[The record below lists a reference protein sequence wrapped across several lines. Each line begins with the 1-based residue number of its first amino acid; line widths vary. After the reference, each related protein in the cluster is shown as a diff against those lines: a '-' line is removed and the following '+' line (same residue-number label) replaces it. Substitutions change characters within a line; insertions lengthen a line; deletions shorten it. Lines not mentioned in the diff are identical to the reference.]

1 MKVCKFGGS
10 SLADATQLNKV
21 IDIVLSDPAR
31 RIVVVSAPGKRDK
44 GDTKVTDLLI
54 ALAKA
59 ALAGENVDRQ
69 LGAVVERY
77 ALIADELKLGED
89 IISDITR
96 DLRSRIAQVKDLRP
110 EEFLDLVKAAG
121 EDNNAKLVAVA
132 FAARGRK
139 ARYASPKDTGMVLKG
154 EFGDATLDPD
164 SYATLSRAFSNFEG
178 IVIYPGFFGYTKDGK
193 VATFPRGG
201 SDITGS
207 ILAAAVCADV
217 YENFTDVDSVYPVD
231 PRIVPDVKEVKNGD
245 GIPTM
250 TYREMRELAYA
261 GFGVFADDAVIP
273 AVRARIPINIRNT
286 NHPGEP
292 GTMIQ
297 QSRRVVPG
305 TVVGIAS
312 ADGFCNIVV
321 EKYLMNREIG
331 FGRRLLQILEDEHVP
346 YEHMPSGVD
355 SQCIVIKEQYL
366 PREVERRVVST
377 IRRELEPDFVTVE
390 RDITTLMVVG
400 EGMCYTPGMLAK
412 ACLALASVGISLSM
426 VNQGSSEV
434 SFMIA
439 VRKQDRD
446 NAVRSLYKAFFG

>member
-10 SLADATQLNKV
+10 SLANAEQLNKV
-21 IDIVLSDPAR
+21 IDIVLADPAR
-31 RIVVVSAPGKRDK
+31 RIVVVSAPGKRDSQ
-44 GDTKVTDLLI
+44 DTKVTDLLI
-54 ALAKA
+54 DLAKTA
-59 ALAGENVDRQ
+59 IAGENTDRQ
-69 LGAVVERY
+69 FGAVVERY
-77 ALIADELKLGED
+77 ASMAQELELGDEIVAEIEADLK
-89 IISDITR
+89 R
-96 DLRSRIAQVKDLRP
+96 RIASVKDLS
-110 EEFLDLVKAAG
+110 EAEFMDLLKAAG

-132 FAARGRK
+132 FTKRGKK
-139 ARYASPKDTGMVLKG
+139 ARYASPKDTGMVLTG
-154 EFGDATLDPD
+154 SFGDAVLDPD
-164 SYATLSRAFSNFEG
+164 SYSTLSRAFSNFDG
-178 IVIYPGFFGYTKDGK
+178 IVIYPGFFGYTRDGK

-217 YENFTDVDSVYPVD
+217 YENFTDVDSVYPCD
-231 PRIVPDVKEVKNGD
+231 PRIVPEVKD
-245 GIPTM
+245 GEGIATM

-261 GFGVFADDAVIP
+261 GFGVFNDDAVIP

-286 NHPGEP
+286 NHPSEP

-312 ADGFCNIVV
+312 ADGFVNIVV

-331 FGRRLLQILEDEHVP
+331 FGRRLLQILEDAGIS

-355 SQCIVIKEQYL
+355 SQCVVVKEQFL
-366 PREVERRVVST
+366 PKENERKIIT
-377 IRRELEPDFVTVE
+377 ALQRELKPDFVTVE
-390 RDITTLMVVG
+390 RDLTMLMIVG

-412 ACLALASVGISLSM
+412 ACLALASAGISMSM

-439 VRKQDRD
+439 IRSQERD
-446 NAVRSLYKAFFG
+446 AAVTALYKAFFG

>member
-21 IDIVLSDPAR
+21 IDIVLADPAR

-54 ALAKA
+54 DLAKT
-59 ALAGENVDRQ
+59 ALAGENFDRQ
-69 LGAVVERY
+69 LGVVVERY

-89 IISDITR
+89 IVADITR

-164 SYATLSRAFSNFEG
+164 SYSTLSRAFSNFEG

-231 PRIVPDVKEVKNGD
+231 PRIVPEVKD

-331 FGRRLLQILEDEHVP
+331 FGRKLLQILEDEHVP

-366 PREVERRVVST
+366 PKEVERRVVST
-377 IRRELEPDFVTVE
+377 IRRVLDPDFVTVE

-412 ACLALASVGISLSM
+412 ACLALASAGISLSM

>member
-10 SLADATQLNKV
+10 SLADAKQLNKV
-21 IDIVLSDPAR
+21 IDIVLSDPSR
-31 RIVVVSAPGKRDK
+31 RIVVVSAPGKRYE

-54 ALAKA
+54 DLAEVA
-59 ALAGENVDRQ
+59 MRGENTDRQ
-69 LGAVVERY
+69 FGAVVERY
-77 ALIADELKLGED
+77 AEIASALKLGEG
-89 IISDITR
+89 IVREIEM
-96 DLRSRIAQVKDLRP
+96 DLMDRLAQVATLRP
-110 EEFLDLVKAAG
+110 EEFMDLMKASG

-139 ARYASPKDTGMVLKG
+139 AQYADPKETGMVLTG
-154 EFGDATLDPD
+154 PFGDATLDPS
-164 SYATLSRAFSNFEG
+164 SYATLSHAFSNFDG
-178 IVIYPGFFGYTKDGK
+178 VIIYPGFFGYTADGK

-231 PRIVPDVKEVKNGD
+231 PRIVPEVSE

-261 GFGVFADDAVIP
+261 GFGVFADEAVIP

-312 ADGFCNIVV
+312 ADDFCNIVV
-321 EKYLMNREIG
+321 EKYLMNREVG
-331 FGRRLLQILEDEHVP
+331 FGRRLLQVLEDEHIA

-355 SQCIVIKEQYL
+355 SQCIVVKGRVLPKEKEQK
-366 PREVERRVVST
+366 V
-377 IRRELEPDFVTVE
+377 IGAIKRELKPDFVAIE
-390 RDITTLMVVG
+390 RDITILMVVG

-412 ACLALASVGISLSM
+412 ACLALASAGISMSM

-434 SFMIA
+434 SFMLAI
-439 VRKQDRD
+439 RKQDRD
-446 NAVRSLYKAFFG
+446 TAVRALYKAFFG

>member
-10 SLADATQLNKV
+10 SLADASQLNKV
-21 IDIVLSDPAR
+21 IDIVLADPAR

-54 ALAKA
+54 DLAKT
-59 ALAGENVDRQ
+59 ALAGENFDRQ

-89 IISDITR
+89 IVADITR

-164 SYATLSRAFSNFEG
+164 SYSTLSRAFSNFEG

-231 PRIVPDVKEVKNGD
+231 PRIVPEVKD

-331 FGRRLLQILEDEHVP
+331 FGRKLLQILEDEHVP

-366 PREVERRVVST
+366 PKEVERRVVST
-377 IRRELEPDFVTVE
+377 IRRVLDPDFVTVE

-412 ACLALASVGISLSM
+412 ACLALASAGISLSM

>member
-21 IDIVLSDPAR
+21 IDIVLADPAR

-54 ALAKA
+54 GLAKT
-59 ALAGENVDRQ
+59 ALAGENFDRQ

-89 IISDITR
+89 IVADITR

-164 SYATLSRAFSNFEG
+164 SYSTLSRAFSNFEG

-231 PRIVPDVKEVKNGD
+231 PRIVPEVKD

-331 FGRRLLQILEDEHVP
+331 FGRKLLQILEDEHVP

-366 PREVERRVVST
+366 PKEVERRVVST
-377 IRRELEPDFVTVE
+377 IRRVLEPDFVTVE

-412 ACLALASVGISLSM
+412 ACLALASAGISLSM

>member
-1 MKVCKFGGS
+1 MCNGYLVKFSEGYV
-10 SLADATQLNKV
+10 AVDAPLGF
-21 IDIVLSDPAR
+21 AAW
-31 RIVVVSAPGKRDK
+31 VSKKLPEGA
-44 GDTKVTDLLI
+44 KVTDLLI
-54 ALAKA
+54 SLAQTALK
-59 ALAGENVDRQ
+59 GENTDREF
-69 LGAVVERY
+69 GAVVERY
-77 ALIADELKLGED
+77 ASIAGELKLGEE
-89 IISDITR
+89 IVRQI
-96 DLRSRIAQVKDLRP
+96 
-110 EEFLDLVKAAG
+110 ELDLMDRLAKVSALTADEFMDLMKAAG

-132 FAARGRK
+132 FSARGRK

-154 EFGDATLDPD
+154 DFGNAELDPE
-164 SYATLSRAFSNFEG
+164 SYATLSRAFSNFDG
-178 IVIYPGFFGYTKDGK
+178 IVIYPGFFGYTRDGK

-217 YENFTDVDSVYPVD
+217 YENFTDVDSVYPCD
-231 PRIVPDVKEVKNGD
+231 PRIVPEVKNGE

-261 GFGVFADDAVIP
+261 GFGVFNDDAVIP

-305 TVVGIAS
+305 TVVGVAS

-321 EKYLMNREIG
+321 EKYLMNRELG
-331 FGRRLLQILEDEHVP
+331 FGRRLLQILEEEGVS

-366 PREVERRVVST
+366 SKDVERRVVQT
-377 IRRELEPDFVTVE
+377 IKRELQPDFVTVE
-390 RDITTLMVVG
+390 RDFTMLMIVG

-412 ACLALASVGISLSM
+412 ACLALASAGISMSM

-439 VRKQDRD
+439 IRSKDRD
-446 NAVRSLYKAFFG
+446 SAVQALYKAFFS

>member
-10 SLADATQLNKV
+10 SLANAAQLNKV
-21 IDIVLSDPAR
+21 IDIVLADPAR
-31 RIVVVSAPGKRDK
+31 RIVVVSAPGKRHG

-54 ALAKA
+54 ALADA
-59 ALAGENVDRQ
+59 ALKGANTDREFGE
-69 LGAVVERY
+69 VVERY
-77 ALIADELKLGED
+77 AEIANELKLGED
-89 IISDITR
+89 IVREIEA
-96 DLRSRIAQVKDLRP
+96 DLKGRLAKVSSLSKSEFMDL
-110 EEFLDLVKAAG
+110 LKAAG
-121 EDNNAKLVAVA
+121 EDENAKLVAVA
-132 FAARGRK
+132 FEARGKK
-139 ARYASPKDTGMVLKG
+139 ARYASPKETGLVLQG
-154 EFGDATLDPD
+154 QFGDATIDPT
-164 SYATLSRAFSNFEG
+164 SYATLARAFSNFEG

-193 VATFPRGG
+193 CATFPRGG

-231 PRIVPDVKEVKNGD
+231 PRIVPEVKSTE

-250 TYREMRELAYA
+250 TYREMRELSYA
-261 GFGVFADDAVIP
+261 GFGVFNDDAVIP
-273 AVRARIPINIRNT
+273 AVKARIPINIRNT
-286 NHPGEP
+286 NHPSEP

-297 QSRRVVPG
+297 QSRRVIPG
-305 TVVGIAS
+305 TVVGVAC

-331 FGRRLLQILEDEHVP
+331 FGRRLLQILEDEGVS

-355 SQCIVIKEQYL
+355 SVCVVVKAQFLAK
-366 PREVERRVVST
+366 EVERRVIATVK
-377 IRRELEPDFVTVE
+377 RELAPDFVTVE
-390 RDITTLMVVG
+390 HDIAMLMIVG

-412 ACLALASVGISLSM
+412 ACLALASAGISMSM

-439 VRKQDRD
+439 VRKQDREG
-446 NAVRSLYKAFFG
+446 AVRALYKAFFG

>member
-10 SLADATQLNKV
+10 SLANAAQLNKV
-21 IDIVLSDPAR
+21 IDIVLADPAR
-31 RIVVVSAPGKRDK
+31 RIVVVSAPGKRHG

-54 ALAKA
+54 ALADA
-59 ALAGENVDRQ
+59 ALKGANTDREFGE
-69 LGAVVERY
+69 VVERY
-77 ALIADELKLGED
+77 AEIANELKLGED
-89 IISDITR
+89 IVREIEA
-96 DLRSRIAQVKDLRP
+96 DLKGRLAKVSSLSKSEFMDL
-110 EEFLDLVKAAG
+110 LKAAG
-121 EDNNAKLVAVA
+121 EDENAKLVAVA
-132 FAARGRK
+132 FEARGKK
-139 ARYASPKDTGMVLKG
+139 ARYASPKETGLVLQG
-154 EFGDATLDPD
+154 QFGDATIDPT
-164 SYATLSRAFSNFEG
+164 SYATLARAFSNFEG

-193 VATFPRGG
+193 CATFPRGG

-231 PRIVPDVKEVKNGD
+231 PRIVPEVKSTE

-250 TYREMRELAYA
+250 TYREMRELSYA
-261 GFGVFADDAVIP
+261 GFGVFNDDAVIP
-273 AVRARIPINIRNT
+273 AVKARIPINIRNT
-286 NHPGEP
+286 NHPSEP

-297 QSRRVVPG
+297 QSRRVIPG
-305 TVVGIAS
+305 TVVGVAC

-331 FGRRLLQILEDEHVP
+331 FGRRFLQILEDEGVS

-355 SQCIVIKEQYL
+355 SVCVVVKAQFLAK
-366 PREVERRVVST
+366 EVERRVIATVK
-377 IRRELEPDFVTVE
+377 RELAPDFVTVE
-390 RDITTLMVVG
+390 HDIAMLMIVG

-412 ACLALASVGISLSM
+412 ACLALASAGISMSM

-439 VRKQDRD
+439 VRKQDREG
-446 NAVRSLYKAFFG
+446 AVRALYKAFFG

>member
-10 SLADATQLNKV
+10 SLADASQLNKV
-21 IDIVLSDPAR
+21 IDIVLADPAR

-54 ALAKA
+54 DLAKT
-59 ALAGENVDRQ
+59 ALAGENFDRQ

-89 IISDITR
+89 IVADITR

-164 SYATLSRAFSNFEG
+164 SYSTLSRAFSNFEG

-231 PRIVPDVKEVKNGD
+231 PRIVPEVKD

-366 PREVERRVVST
+366 PKEVERRVVST
-377 IRRELEPDFVTVE
+377 IRRVLEPDFVTVE

-412 ACLALASVGISLSM
+412 ACLALASAGISLSM

>member
-10 SLADATQLNKV
+10 SLANAAQLNKV
-21 IDIVLSDPAR
+21 IDIVLADPAR

-54 ALAKA
+54 ALANA
-59 ALAGENVDRQ
+59 ALEGKDTAKALAE
-69 LGAVVERY
+69 VVARY
-77 ALIADELKLGED
+77 AEMAAELKLGDEIAKTIED
-89 IISDITR
+89 
-96 DLRSRIAQVKDLRP
+96 DLKARLAQAKALAPAEFMDL
-110 EEFLDLVKAAG
+110 LKAAG
-121 EDNNAKLVAVA
+121 EDNNAKLVAAA
-132 FAARGRK
+132 FVARGKK
-139 ARYASPKDTGMVLKG
+139 ARYASPKDTGMVLEG
-154 EFGDATLDPD
+154 EFGDATLNPE
-164 SYATLSRAFSNFEG
+164 SYAKLAKAFSNFEG
-178 IVIYPGFFGYTKDGK
+178 IVVYPGFFGYTAEGK

-207 ILAAAVCADV
+207 ILAAAVNADV
-217 YENFTDVDSVYPVD
+217 YENFTDVDSVYPCD
-231 PRIVPDVKEVKNGD
+231 PRIVEEVKDGE

-261 GFGVFADDAVIP
+261 GFGVFNDDAVIP
-273 AVRARIPINIRNT
+273 AVKARIPINIRNT
-286 NHPGEP
+286 NHPAEP

-297 QSRRVVPG
+297 QTRRVTPG

-312 ADGFCNIVV
+312 ADGFANIVV

-331 FGRRLLQILEDEHVP
+331 FGRRLLQVLENEGIS

-355 SQCIVIKEQYL
+355 SQCIVIKEQFL
-366 PREVERRVVST
+366 PKAKEHKIVQALKA
-377 IRRELEPDFVTVE
+377 ELNPDTVTVE
-390 RDITTLMVVG
+390 RDLTMLMIVG

-412 ACLALASVGISLSM
+412 ACLALASVGISMSM

-439 VRKQDRD
+439 IRSADRD
-446 NAVRSLYKAFFG
+446 KAVRALYRAFFCS

>member
-10 SLADATQLNKV
+10 SLANAAQLNKV
-21 IDIVLSDPAR
+21 IDIVLADPAR
-31 RIVVVSAPGKRDK
+31 RIVVVSAPGKRHS

-54 ALAKA
+54 ELAQVATK
-59 ALAGENVDRQ
+59 GENTDRQ
-69 LGAVVERY
+69 FGAVVERY
-77 ALIADELKLGED
+77 AEIATELKLGEE
-89 IISDITR
+89 IVREIEM
-96 DLRSRIAQVKDLRP
+96 DLMDRLAQVSKLEPAEFMDLM
-110 EEFLDLVKAAG
+110 KASG

-139 ARYASPKDTGMVLKG
+139 ARYASPKDTGMVLTG
-154 EFGDATLDPD
+154 PFGDATLDPA
-164 SYATLSRAFSNFEG
+164 SYATLSRAFSNFDG
-178 IVIYPGFFGYTKDGK
+178 IVIYPGFFGYTAEGK

-231 PRIVPDVKEVKNGD
+231 PRIVPEVSE

-261 GFGVFADDAVIP
+261 GFGVFADEAVIP
-273 AVRARIPINIRNT
+273 AVKARIPINIRNT
-286 NHPGEP
+286 NHPSEP

-312 ADGFCNIVV
+312 ADDFCNIVV
-321 EKYLMNREIG
+321 EKYLMNREVG
-331 FGRRLLQILEDEHVP
+331 FGRRLLQVLEDEGIS

-355 SQCIVIKEQYL
+355 SQCIVVKGKVLPKEAEHKVVQAIK
-366 PREVERRVVST
+366 
-377 IRRELEPDFVTVE
+377 RELKPDFVAVE
-390 RDITTLMVVG
+390 RDITIVMVVG

-412 ACLALASVGISLSM
+412 ACLALASAGISMSM

-434 SFMIA
+434 SFMLAI
-439 VRKQDRD
+439 RRQDRD
-446 NAVRSLYKAFFG
+446 TAVRALYKAFFG

>member
-10 SLADATQLNKV
+10 SLADASQLNKV
-21 IDIVLSDPAR
+21 IDIVLADPAR

-54 ALAKA
+54 DLAKT
-59 ALAGENVDRQ
+59 ALAGENFDRQ
-69 LGAVVERY
+69 LGVVVERY

-89 IISDITR
+89 IVADITR

-164 SYATLSRAFSNFEG
+164 SYSTLSRAFSNFEG

-231 PRIVPDVKEVKNGD
+231 PRIVPEVKD

-331 FGRRLLQILEDEHVP
+331 FGRKLLQILEDEHVP

-366 PREVERRVVST
+366 PKEVERRVVST
-377 IRRELEPDFVTVE
+377 IRRVLEPDFVTVE

-412 ACLALASVGISLSM
+412 ACLALASAGISLSM

>member
-10 SLADATQLNKV
+10 SLANAAQLNKV
-21 IDIVLSDPAR
+21 IDIVLADPSR
-31 RIVVVSAPGKRDK
+31 RIVVVSAPGKRYT

-54 ALAKA
+54 ALAKKA
-59 ALAGENVDRQ
+59 QAGENTDRAF
-69 LGAVVERY
+69 GEVVERY
-77 ALIADELKLGED
+77 AEIADELHLGDEIIHTIED
-89 IISDITR
+89 
-96 DLRSRIAQVKDLRP
+96 DLKARLAQKDALSAA
-110 EEFLDLVKAAG
+110 EFMDLMKAAG

-132 FAARGRK
+132 FNARGRK
-139 ARYASPKDTGMVLKG
+139 ARYASPRETGMILMG
-154 EFGDATLDPD
+154 EFGDATLDPC
-164 SYATLSRAFSNFEG
+164 SYTALSRAFSNFDG
-178 IVIYPGFFGYTKDGK
+178 IVIYPGFFGYTKEGK

-207 ILAAAVCADV
+207 ILSAAVCADV

-231 PRIVPDVKEVKNGD
+231 PRIVPEVKE

-261 GFGVFADDAVIP
+261 GFGVFNDDAVIP

-286 NHPGEP
+286 NHPSEP

-312 ADGFCNIVV
+312 QDDFCNIMV
-321 EKYLMNREIG
+321 EKYLMNRAIG
-331 FGRRLLQILEDEHVP
+331 FGRRLLQILEDEHIA

-355 SQCIVIKEQYL
+355 SQCVVVKGVNFPKEK
-366 PREVERRVVST
+366 ERRVVAA
-377 IRRELEPDFVTVE
+377 IRRELEPDSVVVE
-390 RDITTLMVVG
+390 RGITILMIVG
-400 EGMCYTPGMLAK
+400 EGMCYTAGMFAK
-412 ACLALASVGISLSM
+412 ACLALASKGISMSM

-439 VRKQDRD
+439 IREQDRD
-446 NAVRSLYKAFFG
+446 AAVRALYDAFFGK

>member
-10 SLADATQLNKV
+10 SLADASQLNKV
-21 IDIVLSDPAR
+21 IDIVLADPAR

-54 ALAKA
+54 DLAKT
-59 ALAGENVDRQ
+59 ALAGENFDRQ

-89 IISDITR
+89 IVADITR

-164 SYATLSRAFSNFEG
+164 SYSTLSRAFSNFEG

-231 PRIVPDVKEVKNGD
+231 PRIVPEVKD

-331 FGRRLLQILEDEHVP
+331 FGRKLLQILEDEHVP

-366 PREVERRVVST
+366 PKEVERRVVST

-412 ACLALASVGISLSM
+412 ACLALASAGISLSM

>member
-1 MKVCKFGGS
+1 M
-10 SLADATQLNKV
+10 
-21 IDIVLSDPAR
+21 
-31 RIVVVSAPGKRDK
+31 
-44 GDTKVTDLLI
+44 
-54 ALAKA
+54 
-59 ALAGENVDRQ
+59 
-69 LGAVVERY
+69 VERY
-77 ALIADELKLGED
+77 ASIAGELKLGEE
-89 IISDITR
+89 IVRQI
-96 DLRSRIAQVKDLRP
+96 
-110 EEFLDLVKAAG
+110 ELDLMGRLAKVSALTADEFMDLMKAAG

-132 FAARGRK
+132 FSARGRK

-154 EFGDATLDPD
+154 DFGNAELDPE
-164 SYATLSRAFSNFEG
+164 SYATLSRAFSNFDG
-178 IVIYPGFFGYTKDGK
+178 IVIYPGFFGYTRDGK

-217 YENFTDVDSVYPVD
+217 YENFTDVDSVYPCD
-231 PRIVPDVKEVKNGD
+231 PRIVPEVKNGE

-261 GFGVFADDAVIP
+261 GFGVFNDDAVIP

-321 EKYLMNREIG
+321 EKYLMNRELG
-331 FGRRLLQILEDEHVP
+331 FGRRLLQILEEEGVS

-366 PREVERRVVST
+366 SKDVERRVVQT
-377 IRRELEPDFVTVE
+377 IKRELQPDFVTVE
-390 RDITTLMVVG
+390 RDFTMLMIVG

-412 ACLALASVGISLSM
+412 ACLALASAGISMSM

-439 VRKQDRD
+439 IRSKDRD
-446 NAVRSLYKAFFG
+446 SAVQALYKAFFS

>member
-10 SLADATQLNKV
+10 SLADASQLNKV
-21 IDIVLSDPAR
+21 IDIVLADPAR

-54 ALAKA
+54 DLAKT
-59 ALAGENVDRQ
+59 ALAGENFDRQ

-89 IISDITR
+89 IVADITR
-96 DLRSRIAQVKDLRP
+96 DLRSRVAQVKDLRP

-164 SYATLSRAFSNFEG
+164 SYSTLSRAFSNFEG

-231 PRIVPDVKEVKNGD
+231 PRIVPEVKD

-366 PREVERRVVST
+366 PKEIERRVIST

-446 NAVRSLYKAFFG
+446 NAVRALYKAFFG